1 MRWADIEGYP
11 GYQVSDTGLVRSVD
25 RVKPKISRWGKLV
38 DVHYKERILAPHV
51 MPNGYVM
58 AHLGRRDRAE
68 LIHRLV
74 AKAFVP
80 GNPDLQVN
88 HKNSDRSDN
97 RAENLEWLSCSD
109 NHKHSYANLPRK
121 KHAKTAPVVLVK
133 GSEKLEFESE
143 ISAAQHLGVV
153 AGSIHSAVMRGHLC
167 RGYEVYHVSA

>member
-11 GYQVSDTGLVRSVD
+11 GYQVSDSGLVRSLD
-25 RVKPKISRWGKLV
+25 REIARKHKSGLQSTSDRKGKTLSPN
-38 DVHYKERILAPHV
+38 I
-51 MPNGYVM
+51 MPNGYALVTM
-58 AHLGRRDRAE
+58 GAKSKAE

-74 AKAFVP
+74 AKAFIP
-80 GNPDLQVN
+80 GDFSLQVN
-88 HKNSDRSDN
+88 HKNGDRSDN
-97 RAENLEWLSCSD
+97 RAENLEWLTCSE

-121 KHAKTAPVVLVK
+121 KHAKTAPVVLIK

>member
-25 RVKPKISRWGKLV
+25 RVKPKMSRWGKLV
-38 DVHYKERILAPHV
+38 DVRYKERILAPHV

-80 GNPDLQVN
+80 GDSTLQVN
-88 HKNSDRSDN
+88 HKNGERSDN
-97 RAENLEWLSCSD
+97 RAENLEWLTCSD
-109 NHKHSYANLPRK
+109 NHRHSYAGLPRK
-121 KHAKTAPVVLVK
+121 KHAKTAPVVLIK
-133 GSEKLEFESE
+133 GNEKLEFESE